1 MIVQNDDLKLKLRA
15 FLNNATSV
23 QQKTDIDLL
32 SLILRERVEKPVI
45 YIGTSTCGMVA
56 GAGKTLQTIKNYLEE
71 KEIDAEVVEVGC
83 IGLCSVE
90 PVLDVQLPGRARISF
105 QRVTADKVDY
115 ILDGIL
121 NNELPVEDVF
131 YQYAQTKSEPW
142 PKVPF
147 INQIPFFANQNRIV
161 LKNCGIINPEDI
173 VEYIAGGGYRAF
185 VKTIRNYTA
194 DKVCSI
200 VEESGL
206 KGRGG
211 GGYPTGQKWRTTL
224 MTADDEKF
232 MICNADE
239 SDPGAFMDRAVI
251 EGDPHRVIE
260 GIAIAAYAIGAG
272 KAYIYIRAEYDL
284 AFKRMKNALKQAYD
298 FGVLGSNIMDSGVNV
313 FISVRQG
320 AGAFVCGEETALIA
334 SIEGRRG
341 MPRNKPPYPAE
352 HGLFEKPT
360 VVNNVETLANISSI
374 LDNGPQWFSSIGTL
388 TSKGTKVFAMSGKIK
403 NTGLAEVSMG
413 TSLRDLVF
421 TIGGGI
427 KKSKRFKALQI
438 GGPSGSCMPESLLD
452 TRVDYDELKQNGLM
466 MGSGGMVVMDED
478 TCMIDIAKF
487 FTDFLQK
494 ESCGKCIP
502 CREGTKRILEILRHI
517 TMKPGDEKGHE
528 TLERF
533 KGVMQLESLAGVIKD
548 TSLCGLGRTA
558 PNPVL
563 STLRWFR
570 DEYEEH
576 IFDRKCRAGICRE
589 LRTFSIDVDKCT
601 GCTACYKK
609 CPENAIVGSPRM
621 PHFIIAEKCIG
632 CGICFDTCKFVAIS
646 VS

>member
-1 MIVQNDDLKLKLRA
+1 MIIQKSDLKLKLRA

-23 QQKTDIDLL
+23 QQKTDVDMLN
-32 SLILRERVEKPVI
+32 LILREKVEKPVI
-45 YIGTSTCGMVA
+45 YLGTSTCGMVA
-56 GAGKTLQTIKNYLEE
+56 GAGKTLRAINNYLAE
-71 KEIDAEVVEVGC
+71 KEIIAEVVEVGC
-83 IGLCSVE
+83 IGLCSAE
-90 PVLDVQLPGRARISF
+90 PILDVQLPGKARISF
-105 QRVTADKVDY
+105 QRVTEDKVDY
-115 ILDGIL
+115 ILDGVL
-121 NNELPVEDVF
+121 NNEIPVEDVL
-131 YQYAQTKSEPW
+131 YQYHQTRSEPW
-142 PKVPF
+142 PQIPF
-147 INQIPFFANQNRIV
+147 INQIPFFANQKRIV
-161 LKNCGIINPEDI
+161 LKNCGIINPDDI

-185 VKTIRNYTA
+185 IKTVRNYTSE
-194 DKVCSI
+194 KVCSI

-206 KGRGG
+206 RGRGG
-211 GGYPTGQKWRTTL
+211 GGYPTGLKWKNTL
-224 MTADDEKF
+224 MTADDDKYL
-232 MICNADE
+232 ICNADE

-251 EGDPHRVIE
+251 EGDPHRIIE
-260 GIAIAAYAIGAG
+260 GVAIAAYAIGASR
-272 KAYIYIRAEYDL
+272 AFIYIRAEYDL
-284 AFKRMKNALKQAYD
+284 AFRRIKNALQQAYD
-298 FGVLGSNIMDSGVNV
+298 YGLLGNNVMDSGVNV

-341 MPRNKPPYPAE
+341 MPRNKPPFPTE
-352 HGLFEKPT
+352 HGLFDKPT
-360 VVNNVETLANISSI
+360 VVNNVETLANIPAI
-374 LDNGPQWFSSIGTL
+374 LENGPQWFASIGTRN
-388 TSKGTKVFAMSGKIK
+388 SSGTKVFAMSGKIK
-403 NTGLAEVSMG
+403 NTGLAEVIMG
-413 TSLRDLVF
+413 TTLRDLVY

-427 KKSKRFKALQI
+427 KKGKKIKALQI

-452 TRVDYDELKQNGLM
+452 TRIDYEELRLNGLII
-466 MGSGGMVVMDED
+466 GSGGVVVMDED

-517 TMKPGDEKGHE
+517 TMKPADEKGHE

-533 KGVMQLESLAGVIKD
+533 KGIMQLENLAGVIRD

-570 DEYEEH
+570 EEYEEH
-576 IFDRKCRAGICRE
+576 IFDRKCRAGICRG
-589 LRTFSIDVDKCT
+589 LRTFSIDIEKCT

-609 CPENAIVGSPRM
+609 CPENAIVGSPRQS
-621 PHFIIAEKCIG
+621 HFIIADKCIG

-646 VS
+646 VL

>member
-1 MIVQNDDLKLKLRA
+1 MIIQKSDLKLKLRA

-23 QQKTDIDLL
+23 QPKTDVDMLN
-32 SLILRERVEKPVI
+32 LILREKVEKPVI
-45 YIGTSTCGMVA
+45 YLGTSTCGMVA
-56 GAGKTLQTIKNYLEE
+56 GAGKTLRAINNYLTE
-71 KEIDAEVVEVGC
+71 KEIVAEVVEVGC
-83 IGLCSVE
+83 IGLCSAE
-90 PVLDVQLPGRARISF
+90 PILDVQLPGKARISF
-105 QRVTADKVDY
+105 QRVTEDKVDY
-115 ILDGIL
+115 ILDGVL
-121 NNELPVEDVF
+121 NNEIPVEDVL
-131 YQYAQTKSEPW
+131 YQYHQTRSEPW
-142 PKVPF
+142 PQVPF
-147 INQIPFFANQNRIV
+147 INQIPFFANQKRIV
-161 LKNCGIINPEDI
+161 LKNCGIINPDDI

-185 VKTIRNYTA
+185 IKTVRNYTSE
-194 DKVCSI
+194 KVCSI

-206 KGRGG
+206 RGRGG
-211 GGYPTGQKWRTTL
+211 GGYPTGLKWKNTL
-224 MTADDEKF
+224 MTADDDKYL
-232 MICNADE
+232 ICNADE

-251 EGDPHRVIE
+251 EGDPHRIIE
-260 GIAIAAYAIGAG
+260 GVAIAAYAIGASR
-272 KAYIYIRAEYDL
+272 AFIYIRAEYDL
-284 AFKRMKNALKQAYD
+284 AFRRIKNALQQAYD
-298 FGVLGSNIMDSGVNV
+298 YELLGNNVMDSGVNV

-341 MPRNKPPYPAE
+341 MPRNKPPFPTE
-352 HGLFEKPT
+352 HGLFDKPT
-360 VVNNVETLANISSI
+360 VVNNVETLANIPAI
-374 LDNGPQWFSSIGTL
+374 LENGPQWFASIGTRN
-388 TSKGTKVFAMSGKIK
+388 SSGTKVFAMSGKIK

-413 TSLRDLVF
+413 TTLRDLVY

-427 KKSKRFKALQI
+427 KKGKKIKALQI

-452 TRVDYDELKQNGLM
+452 TRIDYEELRLNGLII
-466 MGSGGMVVMDED
+466 GSGGVVVMDED

-517 TMKPGDEKGHE
+517 TMKPADEKGHE

-533 KGVMQLESLAGVIKD
+533 KGIMQLENLAGVIRD

-570 DEYEEH
+570 EEYEEH
-576 IFDRKCRAGICRE
+576 IFDRKCRAGICRG
-589 LRTFSIDVDKCT
+589 LRTFSIDIEKCT

-609 CPENAIVGSPRM
+609 CPENAIVGSPRQS
-621 PHFIIAEKCIG
+621 HFIIADKCIG

-646 VS
+646 VL